1 MNTTAVGLCCPAL
14 PGVHYQRS
22 VLNQRT
28 GGVSCQFLKSCLASA
43 VQPLFDEYV
52 KEKSAKGL
60 PAAEAL
66 AWCRARIKELQ
77 P

>member
-1 MNTTAVGLCCPAL
+1 ME
-14 PGVHYQRS
+14 
-22 VLNQRT
+22 
-28 GGVSCQFLKSCLASA
+28 
-43 VQPLFDEYV
+43 PLFDEYV
-52 KEKSAKGL
+52 KDKTAKGL